1 MFSLL
6 AVGAVGAA
14 AITVKALALSV
25 VMLVV
30 VLALSLMVPGVG
42 LITDIPDSL
51 KIAYPPKAVET
62 MIQEEKVF
70 RPRLKRELPPGAR
83 LGDGYEVRFGA
94 RLNPA
99 QNVSQ
104 IADGGNFPIQKD
116 ATDRQF
122 IFKPTI
128 FAGDYQIGGMTR
140 FVASSNVAGFNGGEM
155 RRRPEEV
162 MSNFGKFIESTYVG
176 TFGSGIRGYVESEP
190 AANQIKV
197 ANPEGVRL
205 LAENMYISERI
216 AAGSTVRDSI
226 DLRSITAIVQDGTRV
241 ITYSGADQTP
251 VANDPL
257 YVVPE
262 TALAGATL
270 AAMHA
275 NGLRGQVDD
284 GTYLTLLHTLDRT
297 AAGNGKLKSN
307 VFAAGGERR
316 NITESLLL
324 SAAHDTARR
333 SMKRPSTLLMG
344 EGQTEKYVEHV
355 APQKRFPAVGR
366 QRPGK
371 STGYVLEELSFVSP
385 YGSMDFM
392 LSFDALPG
400 EIFGLS
406 WDAFF
411 FYSALDAQWLSGHD
425 MQNLLLL
432 PGSNGATH
440 KFAWGAY
447 IVSIENWGTD
457 FPIGHFVIRDLKDRL
472 LGD

>member
-1 MFSLL
+1 M
-6 AVGAVGAA
+6 
-14 AITVKALALSV
+14 
-25 VMLVV
+25 
-30 VLALSLMVPGVG
+30 VG

-70 RPRLKRELPPGAR
+70 RPRLKRQLPPGAK
-83 LGDGYEVRFGA
+83 LGDGYEIRFGA
-94 RLNPA
+94 RLSPA

-140 FVASSNVAGFNGGEM
+140 YVASSNVAGFNGGEM

-176 TFGSGIRGYVESEP
+176 TFGTGIRGFVESEP
-190 AANQIKV
+190 GANQIKM
-197 ANPEGVRL
+197 ALPEGLRL
-205 LAENMYISERI
+205 LADNMFISERI

-226 DLRSITAIVQDGTRV
+226 DLRSISNLVFDTRTF
-241 ITYSGADQTP
+241 TYSGADQTP
-251 VANDPL
+251 VAADPI

-262 TALAGATL
+262 LALAGATL

-284 GTYLTLLHTLDRT
+284 GTLLTLIHTLDRT
-297 AAGNGKLKSN
+297 AAGNQKLKSTVLSN
-307 VFAAGGERR
+307 GGERR
-316 NITESLLL
+316 NITESLLMA
-324 SAAHDTARR
+324 AAHDTARK

-344 EGQTEKYVEHV
+344 EGQCEKYVEHV

-371 STGYVLEELSFVSP
+371 ETGYVLEELSFTSP
-385 YGSMDFM
+385 FGSMDFM
-392 LSFDALPG
+392 LSFDALPA

-411 FYSALDAQWLSGHD
+411 FYSAVDAQWLSGHD

-447 IVSIENWGTD
+447 LVSIENWGTD
-457 FPIGHFVIRDLKDRL
+457 YPIGHFVIRDLKDRL
-472 LGD
+472 MGD